1 MICQHCG
8 ATISDGDNFCIYCGM
23 AQEGVSASPVQQTI
37 RPIKLDLAKL
47 LGNTLT
53 LYFRHFGTMCV
64 IGLIVMGFL
73 TFFDVCGAVTGQT
86 VLFSGFLGLLASCYT
101 WIVAIRQCLYTARG
115 GAGFLPNLM
124 VVSLMTY
131 WKMVGLL
138 FVSFCITFG
147 FSGLLATPFAV
158 IVLVSALL
166 LGNSIMNALAT
177 AGITMVIAGVVIMFY
192 PAVRLWLP
200 YCFLVDRNMELIDSV
215 TTTWRMMA
223 GNFWALFCALFVFSA
238 CWFCWIIPCM
248 VVSQF
253 FLGWDENSIQ
263 GTLLMNFGGIFLA
276 PMLYLVSVLAYLQ
289 LTGESHYLGRDIEN
303 HALEVKNLDV

>member
-8 ATISDGDNFCIYCGM
+8 TTISDAENFCTSCGM
-23 AQEGVSASPVQQTI
+23 PQEEGTQQAT
-37 RPIKLDLAKL
+37 RPIKLDFIKL
-47 LGNTLT
+47 MGDTFT
-53 LYFRHFGTMCV
+53 LYGRHFGTMCV
-64 IGLIVMGFL
+64 LGLIVMGIQ
-73 TFFDVCGAVTGQT
+73 TFFDVCGAVTKQ
-86 VLFSGFLGLLASCYT
+86 VFLFSIFFGILASCYT

-124 VVSLMTY
+124 VVSLMMY
-131 WKMVGLL
+131 LKIVGLVVITL
-138 FVSFCITFG
+138 CIVFG
-147 FSGLLATPFAV
+147 FSALLATPFAV
-158 IVLVSALL
+158 IVLVSALF

-253 FLGWDENSIQ
+253 FLGWDKNSIQ